1 MAKRNYKYWHIV
13 ANGFG
18 YSVMVF
24 PDRVVF
30 PNEPDIPT
38 LKKANA
44 TRYDVRK
51 YIIERPWVKRWNNVR
66 ENKGR

>member
-1 MAKRNYKYWHIV
+1 
-13 ANGFG
+13 
-18 YSVMVF
+18 MVF

-30 PNEPDIPT
+30 PNEPDIPP
-38 LKKANA
+38 LEKVNA

-51 YIIERPWVKRWNNVR
+51 YLIERPWVKRWNNVR